1 MKTTKSGLAQHAALQ
16 HPKVE
21 KSKPITFLKV
31 IFLESVRKEEKLIL
45 SRELWW
51 QYNLGTLLV
60 GLNKRKDARAVS
72 LQTSRLTY

>member
-45 SRELWW
+45 RCKSSEPSN
-51 QYNLGTLLV
+51 QPTYI
-60 GLNKRKDARAVS
+60 
-72 LQTSRLTY
+72 LTIKL